1 MRLLFLC
8 DWCIKVYNWED
19 LNKNRKYFYSYEGE
33 GLRYEIKE
41 FVSCIM
47 NPNKISFKLTK
58 EEVLSI
64 IRVQELFIKDSN
76 SIYRI

>member
-1 MRLLFLC
+1 
-8 DWCIKVYNWED
+8 
-19 LNKNRKYFYSYEGE
+19 
-33 GLRYEIKE
+33 
-41 FVSCIM
+41 M

-64 IRVQELFIKDSN
+64 IRVQELFIKDSK

>member
-1 MRLLFLC
+1 MENRFFEAR
-8 DWCIKVYNWED
+8 YED